1 MRTFSQKACLC
12 FLFLL
17 SIIGSRAQAPRIVV
31 NPLGHS
37 AKIHNLIFTPDG
49 HRIISV
55 SEDKTI
61 RIWQAETGEMLK
73 KFESQ
78 IGEGPE
84 GMFYASALSPDGK
97 LLAVAG
103 YKVESESENYIIVI
117 DLEKGTQVSTAIGHS
132 DIINTLSFSG
142 NGKYLAS
149 GAADN
154 TVKIWKV
161 ESAPRLTVIANI
173 TIPSP
178 VSCIAFNKTTQ
189 DLAVAHE
196 SSDILLFGLAALD
209 KGVTKFTPRVLKQHK
224 GTVVKLAYTLDG
236 TYMASSS
243 FENELILWK
252 ADGSIVKEFENL
264 ENPINAIAFSSDSKI
279 MVGLDVIGKG
289 TSWGIPGGNKFA
301 DYAGHDNTVFSAAF
315 APSHKGS
322 YVVASAGGI
331 NNEIILWNPING
343 LAVRKI
349 KGKGNALLDLA
360 FGSGMELF
368 IAQELSNDKKPL
380 YKTSFN
386 FESLTLN
393 RNPVSAN
400 GGTKRSYKGV
410 SQTGQNTLDLPKGK
424 KNTNRRKSGWT
435 DPGLPWLG

>member
-1 MRTFSQKACLC
+1 M
-12 FLFLL
+12 
-17 SIIGSRAQAPRIVV
+17 
-31 NPLGHS
+31 NPFGHS

-132 DIINTLSFSG
+132 DIIYTLSFSG

-161 ESAPRLTVIANI
+161 ISAPRLTVIANI
-173 TIPSP
+173 TIPSA

-196 SSDILLFGLAALD
+196 SSDILLFGLAAL
-209 KGVTKFTPRVLKQHK
+209 TKVLRIHAARFEAAQ
-224 GTVVKLAYTLDG
+224 GNVVKLAYTLDG
-236 TYMASSS
+236 SYMASSS

-252 ADGSIVKEFENL
+252 ADGSIVKEFE
-264 ENPINAIAFSSDSKI
+264 IWK
-279 MVGLDVIGKG
+279 
-289 TSWGIPGGNKFA
+289 T
-301 DYAGHDNTVFSAAF
+301 
-315 APSHKGS
+315 PSMQSHFH
-322 YVVASAGGI
+322 
-331 NNEIILWNPING
+331 
-343 LAVRKI
+343 R
-349 KGKGNALLDLA
+349 
-360 FGSGMELF
+360 
-368 IAQELSNDKKPL
+368 
-380 YKTSFN
+380 
-386 FESLTLN
+386 TL
-393 RNPVSAN
+393 
-400 GGTKRSYKGV
+400 K
-410 SQTGQNTLDLPKGK
+410 
-424 KNTNRRKSGWT
+424 
-435 DPGLPWLG
+435 